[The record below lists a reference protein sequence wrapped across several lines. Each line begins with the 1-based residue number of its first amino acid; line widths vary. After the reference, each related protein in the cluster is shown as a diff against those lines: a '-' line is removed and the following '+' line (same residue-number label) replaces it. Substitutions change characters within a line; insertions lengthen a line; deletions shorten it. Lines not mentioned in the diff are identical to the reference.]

1 MLIQLHIHIIMEAE
15 TLRKLCLQW
24 PAVTEDIKW
33 GNDLCFLVAE
43 KMFCI
48 SSLDPPFKI
57 SFKVPDDD
65 FEELSVSGGFI
76 PAPYMARAKWVQ
88 VNDLSRLS
96 KGQWEQYIRQSY
108 ELVKA
113 RLSKKIKN
121 IYGLD

>member
-1 MLIQLHIHIIMEAE
+1 MEIE

-43 KMFCI
+43 KMFCV
-48 SSLDPPFKI
+48 SSLEPPFKI
-57 SFKVPDDD
+57 SFKVPDED
-65 FEELSVSGGFI
+65 FEELSVTDGFI

-88 VNDLSRLS
+88 VNDLSKLTRL
-96 KGQWEQYIRQSY
+96 QWEQDIRRSY

-113 RLSKKIKN
+113 RLSKKLRN
-121 IYGLD
+121 MYGLE